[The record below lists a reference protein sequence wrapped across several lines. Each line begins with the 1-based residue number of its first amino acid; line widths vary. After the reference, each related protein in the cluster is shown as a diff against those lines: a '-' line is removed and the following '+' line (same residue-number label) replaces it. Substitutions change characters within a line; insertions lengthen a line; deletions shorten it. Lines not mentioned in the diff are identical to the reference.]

1 MIFDQAQFD
10 ASFDF
15 DLTIQQQ
22 LKGDWLQLMELAVW
36 GHLSSKK
43 IGVLAR
49 LRKRI
54 LEVGENLRSLYA
66 DRTWIPHPREQLK
79 SGLGTSVKLRDSLL
93 ALENAVKLIDSGDDF
108 VEFER
113 VLLRFR
119 QALMRVIECHELRWA
134 QLLESQL

>member
-1 MIFDQAQFD
+1 MTFNQAQFD
-10 ASFDF
+10 VSFDF

-22 LKGDWLQLMELAVW
+22 LKADWLQLMEFAVW

-43 IGVLAR
+43 IGALAR

-54 LEVGENLRSLYA
+54 LEVGENLQSLYA

-79 SGLGTSVKLRDSLL
+79 SALGTSVKLRDSLL
-93 ALENAVKLIDSGDDF
+93 ALDNVVKLIDSDDSF

-113 VLLRFR
+113 VLIEFR
-119 QALMRVIECHELRWA
+119 QTLMAVIECHELLWA

>member
-1 MIFDQAQFD
+1 MTFDQVQFD

-22 LKGDWLQLMELAVW
+22 LKADWLQLMALAVW

-43 IGVLAR
+43 IGSLAR

-54 LEVGENLRSLYA
+54 LEVGENLQSLYA
-66 DRTWIPHPREQLK
+66 DRAWIPHPREQLK

-93 ALENAVKLIDSGDDF
+93 ALEHAAKLIDSGDNF
-108 VEFER
+108 VEFEC
-113 VLLRFR
+113 LLIKFR
-119 QALMRVIECHELRWA
+119 QALMRVIEYHELRWA